1 MKSQGRNDFTLRL
14 FEAANI
20 QVGSRV
26 LEVGCA
32 SGEVTQLLSEIVGPF
47 GEVVGVDVNE
57 QLLEMAKRDNSA
69 NNIEYINSDVYQL
82 PDELGQ
88 FDAIIGRRILMYL
101 PDAKACLQNLK
112 RFLKAD
118 GILCF
123 QESDSING
131 GTGANQLPL
140 HQQAIQRV
148 WDTVQAEGGDIH
160 IGQKLYMMLLNIGIP
175 EPQIIAEAVM
185 QTSDN
190 NDLQWLT
197 EIMELRMKDNEVLN
211 QDFSLE
217 KFKDNM
223 SREAKEVQAAFIRDM
238 AFGVW
243 GRKE

>member
-101 PDAKACLQNLK
+101 PDAKTCLQNLK